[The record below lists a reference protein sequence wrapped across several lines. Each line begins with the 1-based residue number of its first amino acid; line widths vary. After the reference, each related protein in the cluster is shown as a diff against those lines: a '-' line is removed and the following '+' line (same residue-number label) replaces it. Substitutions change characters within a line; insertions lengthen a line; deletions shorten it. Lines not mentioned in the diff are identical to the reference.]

1 MKTQNSNFATTYGID
16 VRDMVR
22 VTNAL
27 SVIFTSLTDEERVA
41 YATMHLCTKF
51 DAELIRYDEDL
62 CAICVGPVQLDIYGE
77 QDQSAKFFMQL
88 ISEKTKVAEFFRESI
103 NNQLNMRDSIQQI
116 RERMLIVTK
125 DFLESN
131 AVEGFC

>member
-1 MKTQNSNFATTYGID
+1 MKTQNSNFANSYGID

-27 SVIFTSLTDEERVA
+27 SVIFTSLSDEERVA
-41 YATMHLCTKF
+41 YATLKLCT
-51 DAELIRYDEDL
+51 AYGPELIRYDEDL

-77 QDQSAKFFMQL
+77 QDQSAKFFLQL
-88 ISEKTKVAEFFRESI
+88 ITDPSELFCTFRESV
-103 NNQLNMRDSIQQI
+103 NNQLNMRDAIQQI
-116 RERMLIVTK
+116 RERMLIVAK
-125 DFLESN
+125 DVLESY

>member
-1 MKTQNSNFATTYGID
+1 MKTQDSNFAATYGID

-41 YATMHLCTKF
+41 YATLKLCT
-51 DAELIRYDEDL
+51 AYGSELIRYDEDL
-62 CAICVGPVQLDIYGE
+62 CAICIGPIQLDIYAE

-88 ISEKTKVAEFFRESI
+88 ITDKSEQAGNFREMV
-103 NNQLNMRDSIQQI
+103 NNQLNMRESIQQI

-125 DFLESN
+125 DVLESN

>member
-1 MKTQNSNFATTYGID
+1 MKTQHSNFTETYGID

-41 YATMHLCTKF
+41 YATLRICNAWG
-51 DAELIRYDEDL
+51 AENVRYDADL
-62 CAICVGPVQLDIYGE
+62 CAICFGPFQLDIYGE
-77 QDQSAKFFMQL
+77 QDHSARFFMQL
-88 ISEKTKVAEFFRESI
+88 ITDTSEQACIFREMV

-116 RERMLIVTK
+116 RERMLIVAK
-125 DFLESN
+125 DVLEAN
-131 AVEGFC
+131 CVEGFF

>member
-1 MKTQNSNFATTYGID
+1 MKTQDSNFATTYGID

-27 SVIFTSLTDEERVA
+27 SVIFTSLTDEERIA
-41 YATMHLCTKF
+41 YATMHLCSKI
-51 DAELIRYDEDL
+51 DPELIRYDEDL

-77 QDQSAKFFMQL
+77 QDQSAKFFMHL
-88 ISEKTKVAEFFRESI
+88 ISDKTKVAEFFRESI